1 MPSLDCG
8 CNIIVTVT
16 AGNMA
21 LQAAHCALH
30 GAAKELRD
38 MLAELIA
45 WAIATESLNG
55 LKIDQIALYRECISR
70 AKMVLARAT
79 EEDPD
84 HDN

>member
-1 MPSLDCG
+1 
-8 CNIIVTVT
+8 
-16 AGNMA
+16 
-21 LQAAHCALH
+21 
-30 GAAKELRD
+30 

-55 LKIDQIALYRECISR
+55 LKIDQIALYRECVSR

-79 EEDPD
+79 KEDTD